1 MLHRFFSNDDSKE
14 VRKLTNN
21 CKRLMQTQDRQ
32 VKGITD
38 IIFTMGKKETKAFT
52 SQNEAARAKGESY
65 FIRVK
70 NDVGS
75 KEKMVVLWKK
85 LSSNKDEFISD
96 IVLSST
102 KPNHEHFF
110 LGDKASY
117 KLVVHP
123 EMRGE
128 NI

>member
-1 MLHRFFSNDDSKE
+1 
-14 VRKLTNN
+14 
-21 CKRLMQTQDRQ
+21 MQTQDRQ

-38 IIFTMGKKETKAFT
+38 IIFTVGKKETKAFA
-52 SQNEAARAKGESY
+52 SQNEASRAKGESY
-65 FIRVK
+65 FVRVK

-96 IVLSST
+96 IVLAST

-110 LGDKASY
+110 LGDKDGY
-117 KLVVHP
+117 KLVVHREREVRTYDMP
-123 EMRGE
+123 CIHIVETC
-128 NI
+128 IISI

>member
-1 MLHRFFSNDDSKE
+1 MLRRFFDKDDSKE

-38 IIFTMGKKETKAFT
+38 IIFTVGKKETKAFA
-52 SQNEAARAKGESY
+52 SQNEASRAKGESY
-65 FIRVK
+65 FVRVK

-75 KEKMVVLWKK
+75 KEKMIVLWKK

-96 IVLSST
+96 IILAST

-110 LGDKASY
+110 FGDKDGY

-123 EMRGE
+123 EMRGK